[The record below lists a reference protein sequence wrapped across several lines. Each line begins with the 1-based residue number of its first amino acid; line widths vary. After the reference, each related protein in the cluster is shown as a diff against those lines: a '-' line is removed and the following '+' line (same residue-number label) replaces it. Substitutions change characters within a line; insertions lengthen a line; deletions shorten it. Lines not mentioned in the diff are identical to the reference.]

1 MPEEIQ
7 PSRQCRVCLLALD
20 LDGTLIGDDLV
31 ISPAVSEAIAAA
43 QNLGV
48 TVTLA
53 TGRTHSFAEP
63 FARNLRITAPLI
75 SYQGGLIRVLDAD
88 EPLHRATMPRELAN
102 EILDWQIQRNWETV
116 LYAGDDAYIA
126 NARHPQGFF
135 FDNVG
140 ERCIWVDN
148 FCEVLN
154 NHEPMKIIVFAEPED
169 GTHVEAQLE
178 SRFGRLV
185 EVSRSHA
192 RIVEASPLGV
202 SKADALQRLARHLN
216 VSQHQV
222 MAIGDQDNDAPMLAW
237 AGVGV
242 AMGNASVASRTAA
255 SWVAPPFEKDGVAAA
270 IGRYILDDWTLAPF
284 YSACQGQ

>member
-1 MPEEIQ
+1 MTGGLPEKMQ
-7 PSRQCRVCLLALD
+7 TFRQCEVSLLALD

-31 ISPAVSEAIAAA
+31 ISPAVGEAIAAA
-43 QNLGV
+43 HNLGV

-53 TGRTHSFAEP
+53 TGRMHSFAEL

-75 SYQGGLIRVLDAD
+75 SYQGGLIRALDAD
-88 EPLHRATMPRELAN
+88 KPFHRATMSRELVS
-102 EILDWQIQRNWETV
+102 EMLDWQIQRNWETV

-126 NARHPQGFF
+126 NARHPQDFF

-140 ERCIWVDN
+140 ERCIWVDDLRQ
-148 FCEVLN
+148 VLN
-154 NHEPMKIIVFAEPED
+154 DHETMKIIVFAEPED

-192 RIVEASPLGV
+192 RIVEVSPFGV
-202 SKADALQRLARHLN
+202 SKADALQCLARHLEI
-216 VSQHQV
+216 SQHQV

-237 AGVGV
+237 TGVGV
-242 AMGNASVASRTAA
+242 AMGNGSVASRTAA
-255 SWVAPPFEKDGVAAA
+255 DWVAPTFEKDGVATA
-270 IGRYILDDWTLAPF
+270 ISRYTL
-284 YSACQGQ
+284 GN